1 MSLVLDGPN
10 DTLGAG
16 TVQTD
21 NIKNLAGTKT
31 ISFNGDGSMTI
42 NPNIGIDVTNNF
54 VFTQTDTTTVPPVG
68 KTTAWGKNIA
78 KRGLIAVMG
87 PSGMDYPLQP
97 SIWRQKIGL
106 WTPPGNSTTVP
117 GVVGF
122 TAPTAVGTATARTVA
137 ITSVATRMRRLGYVS
152 AATAAAL
159 CGQYVAAAQFTLGSG
174 GSTDGSGFFYSC
186 RFIVSDAAAVA
197 GARMFVG
204 MSSTVAAPTN
214 VEPTTLLNSIGI
226 AQLSTDNTQ
235 LYIVYGGSAAQ
246 AAIPLGTNF
255 TPIQGTQNAYDLT
268 LFAPPNANGVIHYR
282 VDKINSGIFTEGTIT
297 PGTVGVQTP
306 LSTTLMAHRA
316 WRTNNATALAVGIDI
331 CNIYIET
338 DF

>member
-1 MSLVLDGPN
+1 MSLILDGPN
-10 DTLGAG
+10 NTIGAG

-54 VFTQTDTTTVPPVG
+54 VFTQTDTTTVPPAG
-68 KTTAWGKNIA
+68 KTTAWGRNIA
-78 KRGLIAVMG
+78 KRGLISVMG
-87 PSGMDYPLQP
+87 QSGMDYPLQP
-97 SIWRQKIGL
+97 NIWRQKIGL

-122 TAPTAVGTATARTVA
+122 NAPTAVGTATARN
-137 ITSVATRMRRLGYVS
+137 VATTNGPNRMRRLGYVS

-159 CGQYVAAAQFTLGSG
+159 TGQYVTVAQFTVGSG
-174 GSTDGSGFFYSC
+174 GGTDSSGFFYSC

-235 LYIVYGGSAAQ
+235 MYIVYGGSAAQ

-255 TPIQGTQNAYDLT
+255 TPLQGTVNAYDLT
-268 LFAPPNANGVIHYR
+268 LFAPPSANGVINYR
-282 VDKINSGIFTEGTIT
+282 VEKINTGEFVEGTIT

-306 LSTTLMAHRA
+306 LSTTLLAHRA
-316 WRTNNATALAVGIDI
+316 WRTNNATLLAVGLDI

-338 DF
+338 DY

>member
-1 MSLVLDGPN
+1 MAI
-10 DTLGAG
+10 TLNGTTSTISATRLTGATG
-16 TVQTD
+16 SAYINLNTD
-21 NIKNLAGTKT
+21 N
-31 ISFNGDGSMTI
+31 SMTFGA
-42 NPNIGIDVTNNF
+42 NIDIDVTNNF
-54 VFTQTDTTTVPPVG
+54 LFGHTNTATIPPADHTTI
-68 KTTAWGKNIA
+68 WGKGLA
-78 KRGLIAVMG
+78 KRGLISCMG
-87 PSGMDYPLQP
+87 ASGMDYPLQP

-122 TAPTAVGTATARTVA
+122 AAPTAVGTATARNVA
-137 ITSVATRMRRLGYVS
+137 TTNVSTRMRRLGYVS

-159 CGQYVAAAQFTLGSG
+159 AGQYITVAQFTVGSG
-174 GSTDGSGFFYSC
+174 GGTDGSGFFYSC

-204 MSSTVAAPTN
+204 LSSTVAAPTN

-246 AAIPLGTNF
+246 AAIPLGTTF
-255 TPIQGTQNAYDLT
+255 TPLQGTVNAFDLT
-268 LFAPPNANGVIHYR
+268 LFAPPSLNGVINYR
-282 VDKINSGIFTEGTIT
+282 VDKINTGEFVEGTIT

-306 LSTTLMAHRA
+306 LSTTLLAHRA
-316 WRTNNATALAVGIDI
+316 WRTNNATLLAVGLDI
-331 CNIYIET
+331 CNIYLET